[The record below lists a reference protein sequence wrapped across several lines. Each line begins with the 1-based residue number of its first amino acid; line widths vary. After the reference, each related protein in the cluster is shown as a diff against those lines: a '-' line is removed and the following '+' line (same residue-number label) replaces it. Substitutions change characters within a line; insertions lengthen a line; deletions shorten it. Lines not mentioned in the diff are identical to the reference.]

1 MTITPPRGRADR
13 QGAVSDALAQISLT
27 GMLSGLGPEWL
38 VLPAVALDDAGETG
52 HVLIGPAGVFTV
64 MTTAQ
69 QGRDVWRSGPL
80 LVIDDEATGHL
91 RVARAQG
98 RRVAHLLERG
108 TGSSTVVT
116 PLVAVVGAAR
126 VTIAPD
132 DRADCVEV
140 LAADG
145 LVDWLAA
152 RPARLRADELTLLGL
167 VADDAR
173 TWMQPLVADDL
184 LESAVGLAAIS
195 REVLAR
201 GDADR
206 RAEHRVPLRDV
217 DSAFSLAAGWRAVA
231 TLAVATVGL
240 IGALATV
247 GSALEYLSAAL

>member
-27 GMLSGLGPEWL
+27 GMLSALGPEWL

-52 HVLIGPAGVFTV
+52 HVLLGPAGVFTV
-64 MTTAQ
+64 ATTAQ
-69 QGRDVWRSGPL
+69 AGRDVWRSGPL
-80 LVIDDEATGHL
+80 LVIDGEATGHL
-91 RVARAQG
+91 RIARAQG

-108 TGSSTVVT
+108 TGSPTAVT

-132 DRADCVEV
+132 ERADRVEV
-140 LAADG
+140 LTADV
-145 LVDWLAA
+145 LVDWLTA

-173 TWMQPLVADDL
+173 TWLQPMAADDP
-184 LESAVGLAAIS
+184 LESAVGLAALS

-201 GDADR
+201 ADADR
-206 RAEHRVPLRDV
+206 RAERGERMRHT
-217 DSAFSLAAGWRAVA
+217 DSSFSLAAGWRAA
-231 TLAVATVGL
+231 AMLAVATVGL

-247 GSALEYLSAAL
+247 GSALEYLSAL